1 MAKTRTAA
9 GTADLGPRLRS
20 LRLRAHL
27 TMRALARKAGV
38 AVSYVSAL
46 EAGRAE
52 PTLATLR
59 KLLVALGTDLG
70 PFFADDQPAP
80 AGCVFRRHQMRS
92 AGDAGRRY
100 AFVLPARD
108 DVRLV
113 MLDEELFAGEK
124 PAYEV
129 LAGDLAGYVLSG
141 DLRLDVKGEPMQ
153 ILQPGDAF
161 HVPAGRPVRGA
172 CHRGGSV
179 RLVTVQ
185 LKRPRRPREAP

>member
-1 MAKTRTAA
+1 
-9 GTADLGPRLRS
+9 
-20 LRLRAHL
+20 
-27 TMRALARKAGV
+27 MRALARAAGV

-59 KLLVALGTDLG
+59 KLLTALGTDIG
-70 PFFADDQPAP
+70 PFFADDHPAP

-100 AFVLPARD
+100 TFVLPARD

-124 PAYEV
+124 PAYEA

-141 DLRLDVKGEPMQ
+141 ELRLDVKGEPLQ

-161 HVPAGRPVRGA
+161 HVPAGRPVRGG
-172 CHRGGSV
+172 CHRGLSV

-185 LKRPRRPREAP
+185 LKGARRPREAP